1 MTSCLDDYRDA
12 DALDRIFVRA
22 YQLSEGN
29 VDVRK
34 LVASARQQL
43 STLRGFKRST
53 DTDVGRKMDELRR
66 EAGLGPI
73 ATVSEALA
81 YLASEGDAADRL
93 S

>member
-1 MTSCLDDYRDA
+1 VTSCLDDYRDA

-43 STLRGFKRST
+43 STLRGVASLGRCKRVRT
-53 DTDVGRKMDELRR
+53 
-66 EAGLGPI
+66 
-73 ATVSEALA
+73 
-81 YLASEGDAADRL
+81 
-93 S
+93 